1 MDPIGFK
8 CFVPHIIPILGTLV
22 TIETRATL
30 IMDGQ
35 ERTC

>member
-30 IMDGQ
+30 IMDDQ